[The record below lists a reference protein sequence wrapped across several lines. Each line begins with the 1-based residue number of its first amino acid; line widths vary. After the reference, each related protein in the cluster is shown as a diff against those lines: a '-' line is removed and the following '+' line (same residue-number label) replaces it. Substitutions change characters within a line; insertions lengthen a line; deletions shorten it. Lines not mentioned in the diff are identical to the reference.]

1 MGWVAMLIVAPL
13 VGAVTGASESL
24 LMTDGLLTS
33 FEEDELVPDKLPEV
47 DVAIVWD
54 VAGTAEL
61 VVSVAVS
68 AVVSPTEHAV

>member
-13 VGAVTGASESL
+13 VGAVTGASL

-47 DVAIVWD
+47 DVAIVLD
-54 VAGTAEL
+54 VAGTAGL

-68 AVVSPTEHAV
+68 AVVTPTEHAV